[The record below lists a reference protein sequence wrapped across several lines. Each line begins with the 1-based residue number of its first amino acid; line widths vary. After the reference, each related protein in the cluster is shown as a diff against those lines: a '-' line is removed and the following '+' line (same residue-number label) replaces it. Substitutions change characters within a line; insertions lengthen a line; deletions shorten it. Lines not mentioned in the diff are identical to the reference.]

1 MATIP
6 GTPQP
11 MQMHSNRVQCQLFG
25 RHEWLVPR
33 SMAKQGLYVVLRSG
47 DRLPF
52 WLGRRRYQEA
62 LHREDQAGLDA
73 DAAVGRF
80 IGT

>member
-1 MATIP
+1 
-6 GTPQP
+6 
-11 MQMHSNRVQCQLFG
+11 
-25 RHEWLVPR
+25 
-33 SMAKQGLYVVLRSG
+33 MAKQGLYVVLRSG